1 MEKYLK
7 PDRLDIDPSSSSAS
21 KEWEHWK
28 RTFENFLKASEST
41 SGQVPRCNLDLLI
54 NHVSSNIYTYIA
66 ECTDYSQAMNIL
78 SKLFTK
84 PKNIVYARFALATR
98 KQQCEESLDTFL
110 QILKQLSKDCDFK
123 SVDANTNRDDYIRDA
138 FISGIRC
145 AKIRQRLL
153 ENLSL
158 TLDEAYDKALSLEMA
173 EMNCQ
178 GYNSSN
184 LNAVPDTPGTTDS
197 NISQN
202 TLAATPINFSRKK
215 SCFFCGDKIHPRRN
229 CPAKDIILQSFEELK
244 SDIAKSSIYAINNDI
259 PFVVETDAS
268 EHSIAATLSQN
279 NRPIAFFSRSLN
291 HSEQNH
297 SAIEKEAYAIVESLK
312 KWRHFLIG
320 RYFKLITDQRSVSFM
335 FDNKK
340 TSKVK
345 NEKIQRWRLELAPF
359 KYDIV
364 YRPGKENNVADALSR
379 VCANMQ
385 TRNERLKSL
394 HESLCHPGVTR
405 MIHWLR
411 SKNFAYSIDEV
422 RSMTN
427 SCRHCAE
434 IKPRFIK
441 SSNPGPHII
450 KATSPFE
457 RLSVDFKGPLPSNT
471 KNKYI
476 LTVID
481 EFSRFPFAFACH
493 DMTSNTVI
501 KHLDELFML
510 FGMPAYMHSDR
521 GTCFLSNE
529 IKEFLFNRG
538 IATSR
543 TTSYN
548 PQDYSY
554 VRMPDGR
561 ETTVSNRHLAPS
573 GAYDEG
579 INNFLPTNTDFSNVD
594 ETSPEVPPFDSDA
607 INTAERG
614 LDLPEVETSTTDLQ
628 ILGPQNQNSSGP
640 LRRTSR
646 ERRPPTEVGNLWK

>member
-1 MEKYLK
+1 
-7 PDRLDIDPSSSSAS
+7 
-21 KEWEHWK
+21 
-28 RTFENFLKASEST
+28 
-41 SGQVPRCNLDLLI
+41 
-54 NHVSSNIYTYIA
+54 
-66 ECTDYSQAMNIL
+66 
-78 SKLFTK
+78 
-84 PKNIVYARFALATR
+84 
-98 KQQCEESLDTFL
+98 
-110 QILKQLSKDCDFK
+110 
-123 SVDANTNRDDYIRDA
+123 
-138 FISGIRC
+138 
-145 AKIRQRLL
+145 
-153 ENLSL
+153 
-158 TLDEAYDKALSLEMA
+158 
-173 EMNCQ
+173 
-178 GYNSSN
+178 
-184 LNAVPDTPGTTDS
+184 
-197 NISQN
+197 
-202 TLAATPINFSRKK
+202 
-215 SCFFCGDKIHPRRN
+215 
-229 CPAKDIILQSFEELK
+229 
-244 SDIAKSSIYAINNDI
+244 
-259 PFVVETDAS
+259 
-268 EHSIAATLSQN
+268 
-279 NRPIAFFSRSLN
+279 
-291 HSEQNH
+291 
-297 SAIEKEAYAIVESLK
+297 
-312 KWRHFLIG
+312 
-320 RYFKLITDQRSVSFM
+320 
-335 FDNKK
+335 
-340 TSKVK
+340 
-345 NEKIQRWRLELAPF
+345 
-359 KYDIV
+359 
-364 YRPGKENNVADALSR
+364 
-379 VCANMQ
+379 
-385 TRNERLKSL
+385 
-394 HESLCHPGVTR
+394 
-405 MIHWLR
+405 
-411 SKNFAYSIDEV
+411 
-422 RSMTN
+422 MTN

-457 RLSVDFKGPLPSNT
+457 RLSVDFKGPSNT

-548 PQDYSY
+548 PQGNGQVERLNSTLWRTVQLALKTRGLSTENWEMVLPHVLHSIRSLLCTATNCTPHERMFKHQRRSTNGNTIPSWLLNSDQALIKKFNRANKYQALVEEVELLHVNPDYSY

-594 ETSPEVPPFDSDA
+594 ETSPEVPPFESDA

-614 LDLPEVETSTTDLQ
+614 LDLPEVETSTTDPQ

-646 ERRPPTEVGNLWK
+646 ERRPPSYLNDYVTS